1 VVNFT
6 TKLEYLEDLDYC
18 GIVVRST
25 SIGCSITLV
34 YANFFSIVVTNGT
47 LWLMLAKKWEF
58 RSQIIALLQKG
69 LFMHQTK
76 VETLF
81 QR

>member
-1 VVNFT
+1 
-6 TKLEYLEDLDYC
+6 
-18 GIVVRST
+18 
-25 SIGCSITLV
+25 
-34 YANFFSIVVTNGT
+34 